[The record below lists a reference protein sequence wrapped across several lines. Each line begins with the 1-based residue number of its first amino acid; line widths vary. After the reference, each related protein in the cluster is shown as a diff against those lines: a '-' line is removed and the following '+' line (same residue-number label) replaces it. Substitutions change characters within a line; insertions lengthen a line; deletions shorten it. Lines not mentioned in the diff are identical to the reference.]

1 MGRKPNRTYYLCHL
15 PLLLALKLQSS
26 SPGNE
31 CGNGSVRQ
39 IDKALYFDENIIRR
53 KSVVSH
59 FSSPALLLCR
69 IELITSFEA
78 MGSSNSFSRTPKASI
93 SRAIS
98 LNLPVVKPAF
108 LLFRHTVS

>member
-39 IDKALYFDENIIRR
+39 IDKALYFDDYEFRSNGFIKFI
-53 KSVVSH
+53 
-59 FSSPALLLCR
+59 
-69 IELITSFEA
+69 FEDA
-78 MGSSNSFSRTPKASI
+78 Q
-93 SRAIS
+93 S
-98 LNLPVVKPAF
+98 LNLSCHIPQPPRGQASIF
-108 LLFRHTVS
+108 ALPTYCQLEDTLLTAS